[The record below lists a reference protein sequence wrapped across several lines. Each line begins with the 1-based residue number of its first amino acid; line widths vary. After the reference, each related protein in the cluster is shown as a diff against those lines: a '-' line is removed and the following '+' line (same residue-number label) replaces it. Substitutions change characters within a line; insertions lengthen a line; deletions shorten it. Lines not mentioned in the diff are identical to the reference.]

1 LTEAKLKTLLIAAF
15 LALAPVLATSAQ
27 PIQVAQARAA
37 QIDIN
42 RASADDL
49 KKLKGIGDA
58 RAEAIIKGRPYKRK
72 DELVQRNIIP
82 QSVYEQIKDQIV
94 ARQ

>member
-1 LTEAKLKTLLIAAF
+1 MRHLLVAVILAAAPL
-15 LALAPVLATSAQ
+15 LAAPSHARV
-27 PIQVAQARAA
+27 VAQAKSA
-37 QIDIN
+37 QVDIN
-42 RASADDL
+42 RATAEEL
-49 KKLKGIGDA
+49 KRLKGVGDA

-82 QSVYEQIKDQIV
+82 QSVYDQIKDQIV

>member
-1 LTEAKLKTLLIAAF
+1 MKNLLIAAF
-15 LALAPVLATSAQ
+15 FSFAPLLGHAAQ
-27 PIQVAQARAA
+27 TTQIAQAKAA
-37 QIDIN
+37 QVDIN
-42 RASADDL
+42 RASADEL

-58 RAEAIIKGRPYKRK
+58 RAEAIIKARPYKRK

-82 QSVYEQIKDQIV
+82 QSVYDQIKDQIV

>member
-1 LTEAKLKTLLIAAF
+1 MKKLLLAAF
-15 LALAPVLATSAQ
+15 LSLALPSALFAQ
-27 PIQVAQARAA
+27 RPEFAQAKVA

-42 RASADDL
+42 RASADEL
-49 KKLKGIGDA
+49 KKLKGVGDA

-82 QSVYEQIKDQIV
+82 QRVYDEIKDQII